1 MQQHVSGEV
10 IVRQFIMTK
19 VAITPNLMATLLKQQ
34 QLQDQQKPYM
44 PRKWNQQVQQQPQPL
59 PPRQQ

>member
-10 IVRQFIMTK
+10 IVGQFIMTK
-19 VAITPNLMATLLKQQ
+19 VATTPNLMETLLKQH
-34 QLQDQQKPYM
+34 QLQGQQKPYIS
-44 PRKWNQQVQQQPQPL
+44 RKWNQQVQQQPQPL